1 MKYLLLAATVVA
13 LSLTACDQF
22 GEKTA
27 ESGKPGQYPPSLWDK
42 RDSAPPGPDDGAG
55 DAEKRHE
62 APAE

>member
-27 ESGKPGQYPPSLWDK
+27 ESGKPGQYPPSMWDK
-42 RDSAPPGPDDGAG
+42 RDGAPAGPDDAAG
-55 DAEKRHE
+55 DAAKRHE

>member
-22 GEKTA
+22 AEKTA
-27 ESGKPGQYPPSLWDK
+27 ESGKPGQYPPSMWDQ
-42 RDSAPPGPDDGAG
+42 RDGAPPGPDDAAG
-55 DAEKRHE
+55 DAAKRHE

>member
-22 GEKTA
+22 GEKTS

-42 RDSAPPGPDDGAG
+42 RDSAPPGPDDAGA
-55 DAEKRHE
+55 DAASRHE